1 MRLVFAVLTLM
12 LSVVALATG
21 VALRTVF
28 AGPDSLERVVAIEH
42 TAPALVIDG
51 SVLTAYPG
59 RQIVTVYPDEFME
72 NEEITLVYGR
82 TVDIMA
88 WIKPARFTAI
98 THNPETSSLE
108 ALPLPGTESTV
119 PNPLG
124 SDLWFEQ
131 YRDTQAVR
139 VSLTAGP
146 DISVAIFSTG
156 SSRAPGTVELSW
168 PIDNQTP
175 VSTLLLVLG
184 GALFLLGGLLLA
196 VSVTRIRKRRGP
208 KRPKT
213 ITAPKRRG
221 SSRKAMKPRKTVTP
235 PRGRR
240 AGRATSIVVIP
251 VLGLGG
257 LTSCASETPDPVVS
271 DPVSETQ
278 PATPAP
284 YPAVTEAQFQK
295 ILGRV
300 ARQVGAADEALDPAL
315 LEPRM
320 AEPALT
326 IRQAAYRLRSANSEL
341 GTFVTIPERGVQVV
355 VPQQSRS
362 WPRTVFAVVKDP
374 AAADAPSLGIV
385 LRQESPRTNYQLHYV
400 VTLAPDTVL
409 PSFPAPTLGT
419 ARLARESQLLLLSP
433 ENTVTGYADILERG
447 RDSSVWGNFDVLTDV
462 LFTVVGPEGQDLRQE
477 SFGSDLLLDLT
488 ITEPE
493 YLSIALATSD
503 NGGIV
508 FGVLNEVELV
518 RPVQSGATVNASDS
532 ARVFSGLPESVTG
545 FEAVYEMHVL
555 WQVPATG
562 SQERI
567 RVLGYTYHL
576 IDVREGPPAVEE
588 EEEESNDGG

>member
-1 MRLVFAVLTLM
+1 MRLVSAVLILM
-12 LSVVALATG
+12 LSVVSLATG
-21 VALRTVF
+21 VSLRTVF
-28 AGPDSLERVVAIEH
+28 AGPDSLERSITLDH
-42 TAPALVIDG
+42 TAPALIIDG

-59 RQIVTVYPDEFME
+59 RQLITVYPDELME
-72 NEEITLVYGR
+72 DDEITLVYGR
-82 TVDIMA
+82 TVDVQA
-88 WIKPARFTAI
+88 WLKPARFTAV
-98 THNPETSSLE
+98 TYNPETTALE
-108 ALPLPGTESTV
+108 ALPVPGTESTV

-139 VSLTAGP
+139 VSLTAGA

-156 SSRAPGTVELSW
+156 QSRAPGTVELSW

-175 VSTLLLVLG
+175 FSTLMLVLG
-184 GALFLLGGLLLA
+184 GVLFIIGGLLLA

-213 ITAPKRRG
+213 VTAPKRRI
-221 SSRKAMKPRKTVTP
+221 SSRKLMKPRRSPSTS
-235 PRGRR
+235 RGRR
-240 AGRATSIVVIP
+240 SWKATAVIVVP
-251 VLGLGG
+251 AFGLGA
-257 LTSCASETPDPVVS
+257 LTSCATETTEVPDAEVVE
-271 DPVSETQ
+271 ETQ
-278 PATPAP
+278 PAAPPP
-284 YPAVTEAQFQK
+284 YPAVTEVQFQK

-300 ARQVGAADEALDPAL
+300 ARQVAASDEALDPAL

-341 GTFVTIPERGVQVV
+341 GTFVAIPERGVQVV
-355 VPQQSRS
+355 VPQQSRA

-374 AAADAPSLGIV
+374 ATAESPSLGIV
-385 LRQESPRTNYQLHYV
+385 LRQESPRSNYKLHYV

-409 PSFPAPTLGT
+409 PSFPAPSLGT

-433 ENTVTGYADILERG
+433 QDTVSGYADILEQG
-447 RDSSVWGNFDVLTDV
+447 SGSPVWGKFDVLTDI

-477 SFGSDLLLDLT
+477 SFGSELSLDL
-488 ITEPE
+488 IVNEPE

-508 FGVLNEVELV
+508 FGVLNELETV
-518 RPVQSGATVNASDS
+518 RPVQSGATVNATDS

-567 RVLGYTYHL
+567 RVLGYTYQL
-576 IDVREGPPAVEE
+576 IDAREAPPVVDEE
-588 EEEESNDGG
+588 GGTDDGS

>member
-1 MRLVFAVLTLM
+1 VRLVSAVLILM
-12 LSVVALATG
+12 LSVVTLATG

-28 AGPDSLERVVAIEH
+28 AGPDSVERSLEIEH

-51 SVLTAYPG
+51 SVLTSYPG
-59 RQIVTVYPDEFME
+59 RQLITVYPDEFAE
-72 NEEITLVYGR
+72 DDEITLVYGR
-82 TVDIMA
+82 TVDIMG
-88 WIKPARFTAI
+88 WLRPARFTAV
-98 THNPETSSLE
+98 TYNPDTTLLE
-108 ALPLPGTESTV
+108 ALPIPGTESTV

-139 VSLTAGP
+139 VSLTAGE

-156 SSRAPGTVELSW
+156 QSRAPGSVELSW

-175 VSTLLLVLG
+175 FSALLIVLG
-184 GALFLLGGLLLA
+184 GVLFIVGGILLA
-196 VSVTRIRKRRGP
+196 MSVTRIRKRRGP

-213 ITAPKRRG
+213 VTAPKRRV
-221 SSRKAMKPRKTVTP
+221 SSRKLMKPRPNPTSS
-235 PRGRR
+235 RGRR
-240 AGRATSIVVIP
+240 AWKMTAVVVIP
-251 VLGLGG
+251 VLGLGA
-257 LTSCASETPDPVVS
+257 LTSCASDAPAPAPIDTVA
-271 DPVSETQ
+271 ETQ
-278 PATPAP
+278 PVAPAP
-284 YPAVTEAQFQK
+284 FPAVTETQFQK

-300 ARQVGAADEALDPAL
+300 ARQVAASDEALDATL

-326 IRQAAYRLRSANSEL
+326 IRHAAYRLRSANEDL

-374 AAADAPSLGIV
+374 ATAESPALGIV
-385 LRQESPRTNYQLHYV
+385 LRQESARTNYKLHYV

-419 ARLARESQLLLLSP
+419 ARLARESQLLVLSP
-433 ENTVTGYADILERG
+433 EGTVTGYADILERG
-447 RDSSVWGNFDVLTDV
+447 SESSVWGNFDVLTDV
-462 LFTVVGPEGQDLRQE
+462 LFTVVGPEGQGLRQE
-477 SFGSDLLLDLT
+477 SFGSELTLDLS
-488 ITEPE
+488 INEPE

-508 FGVLNEVELV
+508 FGVLNEVETV
-518 RPVQSGATVNASDS
+518 RPVQSGATVNATDS

-545 FEAVYEMHVL
+545 FEAIYEIHVL

-576 IDVREGPPAVEE
+576 IDAREAPPVVQ
-588 EEEESNDGG
+588 EEEESDDGS